1 MKDMAVLT
9 CNDYY
14 LNEMTDMTFL
24 SCDDYHFNEMKDMAV
39 PTVKI
44 IT

>member
-1 MKDMAVLT
+1 MAVLT